1 MGSRGR
7 LDPPGEP
14 AVAGARPK
22 TTRSA
27 ARKATLTSRASSA
40 DLRIPAPGT
49 AAASWSVS
57 RSSRSRV
64 TVTEAEH
71 HSLGDVPPA
80 HTVLPPSQ
88 YSRYAKKTHTYP
100 TDKVSCL
107 GWGQNDNIS
116 KFQSHIFL

>member
-22 TTRSA
+22 TTKSA
-27 ARKATLTSRASSA
+27 ARKATLTSCASSA
-40 DLRIPAPGT
+40 DLGIPAPGT

-64 TVTEAEH
+64 TVMEAEH

-88 YSRYAKKTHTYP
+88 YVRYAKKNPHLP
-100 TDKVSCL
+100 
-107 GWGQNDNIS
+107 
-116 KFQSHIFL
+116 H